1 MMSSFPG
8 AVRDDSPPVPPFR
21 GDFELFPRPGIEIRL
36 IIWKEAV
43 DLEGMLL
50 WPSDTRNE
58 DTETGL
64 IACELGESRRR
75 NGALKATKES
85 RLIAQEVS
93 REERKTITIPNTIGP
108 RRLAISNEC
117 IFLLPWVYKS
127 AIHRSESIDELR
139 GFKDAEIMNNVLVL
153 LEDADDSLEVMKG
166 ELPDNK
172 SVARS
177 LWGIF
182 PDVASGRYRYSILV
196 DEYRDVKFFILI
208 NGGTTYAIPC

>member
-1 MMSSFPG
+1 
-8 AVRDDSPPVPPFR
+8 
-21 GDFELFPRPGIEIRL
+21 
-36 IIWKEAV
+36 
-43 DLEGMLL
+43 
-50 WPSDTRNE
+50 
-58 DTETGL
+58 
-64 IACELGESRRR
+64 
-75 NGALKATKES
+75 
-85 RLIAQEVS
+85 
-93 REERKTITIPNTIGP
+93 
-108 RRLAISNEC
+108 
-117 IFLLPWVYKS
+117 
-127 AIHRSESIDELR
+127 
-139 GFKDAEIMNNVLVL
+139 MNNVLVL